1 MKGALNH
8 FQTLN
13 ALKTRKDLSMI
24 LFGESLNVISNVIG
38 KEFKEP
44 DPAKRNPEPIQ
55 KEVIEQKEKGMDY
68 IDINLG
74 PAKKFGTELMPWVV
88 NVVQEA
94 VPGMPLLLDS
104 SNIDAIEA
112 GLKVAK
118 PADKPHIVN
127 SIMARPE
134 RYEVMV
140 PMTAK
145 YDADFVALMWGPE
158 GLPRDENERA
168 ALAVELLYFA
178 NEAGIPNE
186 KIWVDGIVTPVNIQQ
201 PQAISLME
209 FQGMLQDIAPG
220 ARSTCG
226 LSNISNGPPNH
237 LRPILNQTYMVML
250 MKHGMESVISDP
262 LDTQLTA
269 IAKGQRQ
276 DIVDLIY
283 GIMDGNQPDMAS
295 LDKEMQDYAKTVN
308 VILGNTLYSDSWLE
322 L

>member
-1 MKGALNH
+1 
-8 FQTLN
+8 
-13 ALKTRKDLSMI
+13 MI

-38 KEFKEP
+38 KQFKEP

-74 PAKKFGTELMPWVV
+74 PAKKFGKELMPWVIQ
-88 NVVQEA
+88 VVQEA
-94 VPGMPLLLDS
+94 VPGMPLLLDT

-112 GLKVAK
+112 GLKIIK
-118 PADKPHIVN
+118 PANKPHIIN

-140 PMTAK
+140 PMAAK

-168 ALAVELLYFA
+168 ALAVELLYYA
-178 NEAGIPNE
+178 NEAGISNE
-186 KIWVDGIVTPVNIQQ
+186 RIWVDGIVTPVNIQQ
-201 PQAISLME
+201 PQAISLMN

-220 ARSTCG
+220 AKSTCG
-226 LSNISNGPPNH
+226 LSNISNGPPSH

-250 MKHGMESVISDP
+250 QKYGMESVISDP
-262 LDTQLTA
+262 LDTKLTE
-269 IAKGQRQ
+269 IAKGKRQ

-283 GIMDGNQPDMAS
+283 GIMDGNQPNIATLS
-295 LDKEMQDYAKTVN
+295 KEMQDYTKTVN

-322 L
+322 V